1 MGRNITTMV
10 RALGVPSTEVDG
22 NDVVACYEAI
32 NESLVAARS
41 GEGPQF
47 VELHTFR
54 HLEHCGPN
62 EDDHLG
68 YREPGELA
76 SWLAKDP
83 ILLFQNLLAQTG
95 FDTKSFVDSY
105 RAEIAIEINDAFVN
119 AKNAPFPDLESCLS
133 DVYA

>member
-1 MGRNITTMV
+1 M
-10 RALGVPSTEVDG
+10 
-22 NDVVACYEAI
+22 
-32 NESLVAARS
+32 
-41 GEGPQF
+41 
-47 VELHTFR
+47 HTFR

-83 ILLFQNLLAQTG
+83 IALFEQSLKENG
-95 FDTKSFVDSY
+95 FTINEFVDSC
-105 RAEIAIEINDAFVN
+105 RAEISAEINTAFAN
-119 AKNAPFPDLESCLS
+119 AKIAPFPDLESCLS